1 MSATGGDKCHGDRS
15 SLFAIRYSLWL
26 LPALRIGV
34 VRRAWIVRRFSAAIR
49 GTLRTGAGFQPAAL
63 LSNSALG
70 CARGH
75 RVAGGIAENPSAQ
88 VMLLGG
94 RPKKGGVDRKPRV

>member
-1 MSATGGDKCHGDRS
+1 MEGAVRG
-15 SLFAIRYSLWL
+15 LLWL

-75 RVAGGIAENPSAQ
+75 RVAGGIAENPS
-88 VMLLGG
+88 V
-94 RPKKGGVDRKPRV
+94 

>member
-1 MSATGGDKCHGDRS
+1 MSVTGGDKCHGDRS

-75 RVAGGIAENPSAQ
+75 RVAGGIAENPSARSEEHTSELQ
-88 VMLLGG
+88 SLRHLV
-94 RPKKGGVDRKPRV
+94 